1 MPLRGDEQARG
12 SQRSQ
17 GAKENP
23 TIPPP
28 MHMGTNGTSAHQVG
42 DLCASPDLVWL
53 ELDMQ
58 DGGGWLSSLSRGR
71 GQTWLLGGPS
81 EPEPEDSDATQR
93 SAEQCVYASAPTTS
107 LLCSK
112 IRE

>member
-1 MPLRGDEQARG
+1 MPKRLQ
-12 SQRSQ
+12 
-17 GAKENP
+17 P
-23 TIPPP
+23 YHPP